1 MSMTPAP
8 RDAVLAADTTGALA
22 EMRRVFALQ
31 RRAFA
36 TSPPPDLRARL
47 RSLARLADTVAE
59 NSPAIA
65 SAISADFGNRS
76 VHETYLLE
84 LVPLQNAIR
93 HAQQHLERWMRPE
106 RRPVHW
112 TCRPNT
118 AWVQYQPLGVV
129 GIVSPWNYPLSL
141 ALIPVVDALAAGNRV
156 LLKPPELTPTF
167 SSFVQRM
174 MAQAFA
180 EDEIAVI
187 QGGADVAEQFV
198 RLPLDHILFTG
209 STVVGRKVMAAAA
222 ENLTPVTLE
231 LGGKSPVLICPDYDV
246 DAAAKDITFP
256 KLATAGQTCVAPDYV
271 LAPGAKATAV
281 AAAIIA
287 EARRLYPSVIANP
300 DYTSIFS
307 DRHYH
312 RLQSGI
318 EEARAG
324 GAEILSAAA
333 DGPGRKMALTVVLR
347 PPPNCSLMREEIF
360 GPVLPV
366 VAYETLD
373 EAIAFINGR
382 DKPLAL
388 YCLTHDRASRDAVL
402 GRTIS
407 GGATVNG
414 VFLHQAQD
422 SLPFG
427 GVGPSGIGSYHGHSG
442 FMRFSHARSV
452 HRVRLFNPLHFLTP
466 PYGRVARF
474 VIRWMGSRRAADSC

>member
-1 MSMTPAP
+1 
-8 RDAVLAADTTGALA
+8 
-22 EMRRVFALQ
+22 
-31 RRAFA
+31 
-36 TSPPPDLRARL
+36 
-47 RSLARLADTVAE
+47 
-59 NSPAIA
+59 
-65 SAISADFGNRS
+65 
-76 VHETYLLE
+76 
-84 LVPLQNAIR
+84 
-93 HAQQHLERWMRPE
+93 
-106 RRPVHW
+106 
-112 TCRPNT
+112 
-118 AWVQYQPLGVV
+118 
-129 GIVSPWNYPLSL
+129 
-141 ALIPVVDALAAGNRV
+141 
-156 LLKPPELTPTF
+156 
-167 SSFVQRM
+167 
-174 MAQAFA
+174 
-180 EDEIAVI
+180 
-187 QGGADVAEQFV
+187 
-198 RLPLDHILFTG
+198 
-209 STVVGRKVMAAAA
+209 MAAAA

-324 GAEILSAAA
+324 GAEILSAAV

-366 VAYETLD
+366 VAYQTLD

-402 GRTIS
+402 GRTMS

>member
-1 MSMTPAP
+1 M
-8 RDAVLAADTTGALA
+8 
-22 EMRRVFALQ
+22 
-31 RRAFA
+31 
-36 TSPPPDLRARL
+36 
-47 RSLARLADTVAE
+47 RSLARLADAVAE
-59 NSPAIA
+59 NSPDIA

-180 EDEIAVI
+180 EDELAVI
-187 QGGADVAEQFV
+187 AGGADVAEQFV

-209 STVVGRKVMAAAA
+209 STAVGRKVMAAAA

-333 DGPGRKMALTVVLR
+333 DSGPGRKMALTVVLR

-373 EAIAFINGR
+373 EAIAFINDR

-388 YCLTHDRASRDAVL
+388 YCLTHDRASRQAVL
-402 GRTIS
+402 DRTMS

-422 SLPFG
+422 ALPFG

-452 HRVRLFNPLHFLTP
+452 HQVRLFNPLHFLTP

>member
-22 EMRRVFALQ
+22 EMRRVFELQ

-59 NSPAIA
+59 NSPDIA

-180 EDEIAVI
+180 EDEDRGHLREARTWPSNSF
-187 QGGADVAEQFV
+187 DC
-198 RLPLDHILFTG
+198 L
-209 STVVGRKVMAAAA
+209 ST
-222 ENLTPVTLE
+222 TFS
-231 LGGKSPVLICPDYDV
+231 SPVPPLWV
-246 DAAAKDITFP
+246 AK
-256 KLATAGQTCVAPDYV
+256 
-271 LAPGAKATAV
+271 
-281 AAAIIA
+281 
-287 EARRLYPSVIANP
+287 SW
-300 DYTSIFS
+300 
-307 DRHYH
+307 
-312 RLQSGI
+312 
-318 EEARAG
+318 
-324 GAEILSAAA
+324 
-333 DGPGRKMALTVVLR
+333 R
-347 PPPNCSLMREEIF
+347 PQQRI
-360 GPVLPV
+360 
-366 VAYETLD
+366 
-373 EAIAFINGR
+373 
-382 DKPLAL
+382 
-388 YCLTHDRASRDAVL
+388 
-402 GRTIS
+402 
-407 GGATVNG
+407 
-414 VFLHQAQD
+414 
-422 SLPFG
+422 
-427 GVGPSGIGSYHGHSG
+427 
-442 FMRFSHARSV
+442 
-452 HRVRLFNPLHFLTP
+452 
-466 PYGRVARF
+466 
-474 VIRWMGSRRAADSC
+474 